1 MNVCRNDLPPQPPLL
16 LRLCRRDYMDL
27 LHLTRR
33 ARESVFFFF
42 SFSFLITVVAR
53 REGMMHLPG
62 ARKRIPLN
70 VKGIMLRALK
80 LREAEE
86 EEWKAVNFEEE
97 GERSRIAEVNDL

>member
-1 MNVCRNDLPPQPPLL
+1 
-16 LRLCRRDYMDL
+16 MDL

-33 ARESVFFFF
+33 ARESVFFF

-80 LREAEE
+80 LREEEEE